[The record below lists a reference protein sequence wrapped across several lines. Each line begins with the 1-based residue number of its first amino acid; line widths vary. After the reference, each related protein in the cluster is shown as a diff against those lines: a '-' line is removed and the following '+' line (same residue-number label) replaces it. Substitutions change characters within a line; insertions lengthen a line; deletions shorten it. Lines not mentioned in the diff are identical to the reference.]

1 MELDE
6 LSEAWNTLRNDAIGR
21 GVAPIVG
28 PALAREFNAQYSAWR
43 KALIHMPAAADMMAS
58 VYTRG
63 WVAKYRRLRA
73 KVSGSGVKVTSSLAQ
88 TPFEQGLVAVDKL
101 GHNIAIGAGVGGV
114 LLIAFMWATRR
125 RGNGR

>member
-28 PALAREFNAQYSAWR
+28 PALAREFNTQYSAWR
-43 KALIHMPAAADMMAS
+43 KALIHLPAAADMMAS

-63 WVAKYRRLRA
+63 WVAKYRKMRA
-73 KVSGSGVKVTSSLAQ
+73 KVSASGVKATSDLARTPMELSLEALDKLAQ
-88 TPFEQGLVAVDKL
+88 NV
-101 GHNIAIGAGVGGV
+101 AIGAGVGGV
-114 LLIAFMWATRR
+114 LLVAFMWATRR